1 MAGTRAAL
9 FHSSRAGKE
18 EGKSLQVSL
27 PSPAQPSP
35 AREPRAPRVHQ
46 PPEFCA
52 LAVEGKGRSW
62 GRPPE
67 SLKHFDD
74 LKYLEIAP
82 EGGQGLPFSF

>member
-35 AREPRAPRVHQ
+35 ARE